1 MNWPDHYRFYP
12 DLCTGSSAGNY
23 SLRPIDW
30 SDRESIRQW
39 RNAQIEVL
47 RQIDPLTVEDQ
58 DGYFS
63 DVVLPQFEQQF
74 PPQFMFA
81 FLKNSELI
89 GYGALVHIH
98 WGDLRAE
105 VSFLTATDRLDEETF
120 AQDWKHYL
128 DLLKPMAQRLGLHKL
143 TTETYD
149 LRKNL
154 IPILEANGFIQ
165 EGVLRNH
172 HFLGDEF
179 HDSLVHGIIIK

>member
-1 MNWPDHYRFYP
+1 MNWPDHYRFHP
-12 DLCTGSSAGNY
+12 DLCTGASAGNF
-23 SLRPIDW
+23 SLRTINW

-58 DGYFS
+58 DRYFS

-98 WGDLRAE
+98 WEDLRAE
-105 VSFLTATDRLDEETF
+105 VSFLTATDRLDAETF
-120 AQDWKHYL
+120 ARDWNHYL
-128 DLLKPMAQRLGLHKL
+128 DLLKPVAQRLDLHKL
-143 TTETYD
+143 TTETYGI
-149 LRKNL
+149 RTTL
-154 IPILEANGFIQ
+154 IPILEANGFVH
-165 EGVLRNH
+165 EGLLREH
-172 HFLGDEF
+172 HRVNEEF
-179 HDSLVHGIIIK
+179 TDSCVHGLIL